1 MFKNEK
7 DINILKS
14 HKEKYTGKYI
24 YHIIISYKNLKIIKY
39 YNITLFFKF
48 ILCFYYKLFLIF
60 VLNTCNIF
68 RTF

>member
-24 YHIIISYKNLKIIKY
+24 LFHIIISYKNLINNK
-39 YNITLFFKF
+39 
-48 ILCFYYKLFLIF
+48 
-60 VLNTCNIF
+60 VL
-68 RTF
+68 